1 MVEDWVAN
9 MNKNDKLDTKNT
21 YYAMHWHKV
30 ANGKRYLAQQIRY
43 RMSKDAIFRVD
54 DTENYKR
61 HLSKEVYTPYIEC
74 ENLNLVKALT
84 QLEPREERVIRMRYG
99 IGFDKTFTL
108 DEVGL
113 TLNVSR
119 ERIRQIEAKAL
130 RKLKKIFKIYE

>member
-1 MVEDWVAN
+1 MRR
-9 MNKNDKLDTKNT
+9 DKLDTKNT
-21 YYAMHWHKV
+21 YYAMHWNK
-30 ANGKRYLAQQIRY
+30 ASNGKRYLQQQIRY
-43 RMSKDAIFRVD
+43 RVSKDAIFRVD
-54 DTENYKR
+54 DRENYKR
-61 HLSKEVYTPYIEC
+61 HLSREVYTPYIEC

-113 TLNVSR
+113 TLNVTR
-119 ERIRQIEAKAL
+119 ERIRQLEARAI